1 MEDNPRRQALLSLL
15 PLFFTSILIMGP
27 YIANPLGIGW
37 PETLRPD
44 EYPLNS
50 ALLQLTFFLLQ
61 LFINRDCVLSG
72 LKAVSNRHPNMDTLI
87 LLGVMGSLGMA
98 LCSIDTVGKGS
109 TYPLTLELYIFNGI
123 ALLTVNAF
131 SDCAAKEQPP
141 LPQETDTLLHISIW
155 YVPAIIISGIIAT
168 IWTAVTGEFNI
179 NCLFLIMLSGCP
191 AAIKLVYPLLLL
203 RLYHLCEKNG
213 IVIQKPEALVLLP
226 EMDVLAVPFSGIITT
241 GEGNIRDSVSQGI
254 MIDKTITM
262 AATAES
268 EMDASPIAM
277 AIVREARKRK
287 LVLGKTSGV
296 NVIAGMGVEAMVNHM
311 LVRVG
316 NASLLRSQRIKINA
330 EMSTKADQFAGRGL
344 ISVFVNSGY
353 YVRGVLGIEEP
364 INVDAE
370 VGIKSLDDMS
380 VSTLLL
386 TGKDKTTLKYYA
398 KEMEIHQAIGN
409 LTPADKAKEIQIRRV
424 QGQTVAAFGM
434 SPSFKDALEAADIS
448 IVPRSAPEE
457 LRENAHLIVNNRD
470 IRSVSQAVSMGLSWQ
485 QKLKHCIAVSFLMN
499 IFMLALSAVI
509 IFQGAADNYHPLIP
523 LMSTVITIL
532 GLVLCTSTLS
542 AD

>member
-1 MEDNPRRQALLSLL
+1 MQDNSRQQALLSLV
-15 PLFFTSILIMGP
+15 PLFLTSVLIMGP
-27 YIANPLGIGW
+27 YIADPIGLGW
-37 PETLRPD
+37 PETLRQS

-61 LFINRDCVLSG
+61 LFINRECVLSG
-72 LKAVSNRHPNMDTLI
+72 LKAASNKHPNMDTLI

-98 LCSIDTVGKGS
+98 LYSIDTVGKGT

-141 LPQETDTLLHISIW
+141 LPPETDTLLHISIW
-155 YVPAIIISGIIAT
+155 YVPAIIIMGIIAT
-168 IWTAVTGEFNI
+168 LWTAYTGELNI
-179 NCLFLIMLSGCP
+179 SCFFLIMLSGCP

-203 RLYHLCEKNG
+203 RLYQLCRKHG
-213 IVIQKPEALVLLP
+213 ITLQRPEALVLLP

-241 GEGNIRDSVSQGI
+241 GEGTIRESVSQGI
-254 MIDKTITM
+254 IIDKTITM

-287 LVLGKTSGV
+287 LVLGKASGI
-296 NVIAGMGVEAMVNHM
+296 NVMSGMGIEAMVNHM

-316 NASLLRSQRIKINA
+316 NARLLRSQRIDINA
-330 EMSTKADQFAGRGL
+330 EMVTKADQFAGKGL
-344 ISVFVNSGY
+344 VAVYVNSGY

-364 INVDAE
+364 INVEAE
-370 VGIKSLDDMS
+370 VGIRSLDDMS
-380 VSTLLL
+380 VNTLLL
-386 TGKDKTTLKYYA
+386 TGKDKTTIKYYA
-398 KEMEIHQAIGN
+398 KEMNIHQAIGN
-409 LTPADKAKEIQIRRV
+409 LSPADKGKEVQIRKA
-424 QGQTVAAFGM
+424 QGQTVAAFGA
-434 SPSFKDALEAADIS
+434 SPSFKDALDAADIS
-448 IVPRSAPEE
+448 IVPRSSPEE
-457 LRENAHLIVNNRD
+457 LRENAHIILDNRD
-470 IRSVSQAVSMGLSWQ
+470 IRSISQAVSLGLSWV

-499 IFMLALSAVI
+499 LFMLTLSAVI

-523 LMSTVITIL
+523 LMSTVITII
-532 GLVLCTSTLS
+532 GLILCTSTLT